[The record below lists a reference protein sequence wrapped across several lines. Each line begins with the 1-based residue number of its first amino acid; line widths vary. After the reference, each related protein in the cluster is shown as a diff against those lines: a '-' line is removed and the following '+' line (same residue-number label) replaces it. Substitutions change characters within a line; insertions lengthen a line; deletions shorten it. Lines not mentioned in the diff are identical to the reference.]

1 MESTAEGM
9 LGNDDGSEALRSS
22 GDGVGGVS
30 VTLENESVWSRFH
43 SLGTE
48 MILTA
53 RGRRMFP
60 CCRFRLSGLQ
70 PDLSYFLILDIT
82 PLDELRHRWTG
93 DTWEPQGDGETHLQS
108 PVCFRDGASTGF
120 KINQDKIPHVCFHPD
135 SPARGQRWMDG
146 PVSFYKMKLA
156 HSSEDPD
163 AAVVLRPMHRYQPRL
178 YVVPVSDCPEPDAH
192 VFTFPKTAFYAVT
205 SYQNPL
211 ITRLKID
218 CNPFMLAFRED
229 GPSTRLIQNKLKL
242 ALNGRPAT
250 PADREKHRSST
261 HTHHECSEEGRKR
274 ASRDETLVRDR
285 SAPESAD
292 EVTLGPS
299 QSSEPHRPGVSRG
312 VKRVY
317 RRGWRS
323 GARKAKAKWWTNVK
337 HRSAAVS
344 PPADTVS
351 MQPDLEHVDGLLFVS
366 FTAKEALDVHVGHM
380 RRSVGTPASARAEKP
395 ACAAEAGVTSADWI
409 CAQELV
415 LLQQLQ
421 QLKNRQIIHPVLQQ
435 VGLKLNLL
443 DPAAPIDLHY
453 LGVALPLPS
462 PVLTSSSHDAFVS
475 RTGKTRDLS
484 RIKGWMEKFNS
495 KSTADSS
502 AGHSAFSS
510 ALLDEY
516 LEAEGQRISE
526 RAAVFSS
533 SAPSPVLYQLPVR
546 SSSYVRTL
554 DSVLQTRSSA
564 PSGARD
570 KRTKAWRSRRGVRTA
585 PEASVRS
592 SSARLRWKRSVSEEP
607 PQRPAASS
615 GAHSRRRR
623 RYRRRRRTLRFN
635 RDAVD
640 GAQSSTV
647 AQKQTEL
654 QAQEEQAVSLG
665 QSPTH
670 ISAERAGFALSS
682 LLTAQRAE
690 KTQRV
695 GDGVCGKDFCRLGCV
710 CESLNREVR
719 GSTHCRRVQ
728 CMFSC
733 GCFRH
738 KILLVRSETSAGS
751 LVAFPIAGPG
761 SDGRPEPALRV
772 SMLWRRRAGEN
783 DPEPL
788 FTPRAAGAPRPA
800 QPHHA
805 PAPRHRP
812 QVQETEKDPVYLYL
826 ESMMTCARVREYN
839 SYPPPQVH
847 LLPAKRSAP
856 APEDTISAV
865 SQLGLSASQSPEE
878 SSEAG
883 EPEPTKVLEI
893 ISGCNWE
900 THRSLVLKELFRCIG
915 TDHLASVFYIDI
927 YKVEL
932 LSKDLKKDVCGSTLI
947 YKVCVSLG
955 QTPEKTRERRT
966 NVKKRDD
973 ASHLRSSSSQKVN
986 TLNVTENLHV
996 TQTDAPDEKQ
1006 VKHFPL
1012 LSRVV
1017 PAGLLKA
1024 DKKTQ
1029 VRSGPIKVNGKTYGQ
1044 AKLILGRMGALHPAN
1059 RLAAYV
1065 TGRIKPLP
1073 QNTSRALSKTLQVRT
1088 LKETRGSNSTPA
1100 IEPSKHTVSQANRS
1114 KETFKKPMTRS
1125 PVMPWAPNG
1134 FRCTSSLAVPNPA
1147 ASSPNPGRGSN
1158 MVAPPLSGAETVLPA
1173 SALPPGQQVVLQ
1185 PVAGMTG
1192 VNMCQFNGQMIQLV
1206 PISAAL
1212 PVQVQSGAGGT
1223 GGAQQEPQSAQ
1234 MTTSMP
1240 AAPQKAS
1247 SKPLPFIVPRIHAV
1261 QGNTGST
1268 LGSVT
1273 ALGLQNGLLGK
1284 AGMFSFRI
1292 CPPSAESKTAGPEQ
1306 TGKAPESTGTASTL
1320 LLPGGYRLI
1329 KLPMFVSPSVSSPS
1343 ASLPD
1348 VCTEK
1353 STENTQ
1359 ENPAHEDPT
1368 THQSSV
1374 SIKTEPGEDHSGL
1387 LSEDSTPVIIKVE
1400 SYSGD
1405 SSSKH
1410 PCSDQPEPEERS
1422 VHVKIEDDTDQSLQN
1437 SRDSSLRAKIEEP
1450 DHEAIADVT
1459 HHLNTSES
1467 TDRSVKDTDRSSS
1480 ITEVQQHLRGREEV
1494 KDTTT
1499 GAGLLFS
1506 LFEGRTSLVSQS
1518 LTAPPKTKAPKPGPG
1533 EIQKRR
1539 RKRQAPDDP
1548 RVDSAAEVNQSSCA
1562 FMYSS
1567 DGWTTEDSNDWIS
1580 EEEVDI
1586 ETFEE
1591 YDEKMN
1597 ISLLRARARRKTQQ
1611 AAQSQWLLKCKSVG
1625 VDHHVV
1631 RLMSDLPLYKRTW
1644 RLNRMLRERKQ
1655 LVELQQS
1662 LDSLKRMLGVEEDVM
1677 MSTQDLLREARQM
1690 IGALEEHNTSLMA
1703 RKRALIRQHSHYQT
1717 LISQRSGADV
1727 TGTEEKTA
1735 APSSP
1740 RSPAHSQSV
1749 LNELLS
1755 EFRCKRFPLRW

>member
-1 MESTAEGM
+1 
-9 LGNDDGSEALRSS
+9 
-22 GDGVGGVS
+22 
-30 VTLENESVWSRFH
+30 
-43 SLGTE
+43 
-48 MILTA
+48 
-53 RGRRMFP
+53 
-60 CCRFRLSGLQ
+60 
-70 PDLSYFLILDIT
+70 
-82 PLDELRHRWTG
+82 
-93 DTWEPQGDGETHLQS
+93 
-108 PVCFRDGASTGF
+108 
-120 KINQDKIPHVCFHPD
+120 
-135 SPARGQRWMDG
+135 
-146 PVSFYKMKLA
+146 
-156 HSSEDPD
+156 
-163 AAVVLRPMHRYQPRL
+163 
-178 YVVPVSDCPEPDAH
+178 
-192 VFTFPKTAFYAVT
+192 
-205 SYQNPL
+205 
-211 ITRLKID
+211 
-218 CNPFMLAFRED
+218 
-229 GPSTRLIQNKLKL
+229 
-242 ALNGRPAT
+242 
-250 PADREKHRSST
+250 
-261 HTHHECSEEGRKR
+261 
-274 ASRDETLVRDR
+274 
-285 SAPESAD
+285 
-292 EVTLGPS
+292 
-299 QSSEPHRPGVSRG
+299 
-312 VKRVY
+312 
-317 RRGWRS
+317 
-323 GARKAKAKWWTNVK
+323 
-337 HRSAAVS
+337 
-344 PPADTVS
+344 
-351 MQPDLEHVDGLLFVS
+351 
-366 FTAKEALDVHVGHM
+366 
-380 RRSVGTPASARAEKP
+380 
-395 ACAAEAGVTSADWI
+395 
-409 CAQELV
+409 
-415 LLQQLQ
+415 
-421 QLKNRQIIHPVLQQ
+421 
-435 VGLKLNLL
+435 
-443 DPAAPIDLHY
+443 
-453 LGVALPLPS
+453 
-462 PVLTSSSHDAFVS
+462 
-475 RTGKTRDLS
+475 
-484 RIKGWMEKFNS
+484 
-495 KSTADSS
+495 
-502 AGHSAFSS
+502 
-510 ALLDEY
+510 
-516 LEAEGQRISE
+516 
-526 RAAVFSS
+526 
-533 SAPSPVLYQLPVR
+533 
-546 SSSYVRTL
+546 
-554 DSVLQTRSSA
+554 
-564 PSGARD
+564 
-570 KRTKAWRSRRGVRTA
+570 
-585 PEASVRS
+585 
-592 SSARLRWKRSVSEEP
+592 
-607 PQRPAASS
+607 
-615 GAHSRRRR
+615 
-623 RYRRRRRTLRFN
+623 
-635 RDAVD
+635 
-640 GAQSSTV
+640 
-647 AQKQTEL
+647 
-654 QAQEEQAVSLG
+654 
-665 QSPTH
+665 
-670 ISAERAGFALSS
+670 
-682 LLTAQRAE
+682 RAE

-805 PAPRHRP
+805 PAPRPRP

-826 ESMMTCARVREYN
+826 ESMMTCA
-839 SYPPPQVH
+839 Q
-847 LLPAKRSAP
+847 
-856 APEDTISAV
+856 
-865 SQLGLSASQSPEE
+865 E

-1006 VKHFPL
+1006 V
-1012 LSRVV
+1012 
-1017 PAGLLKA
+1017 
-1024 DKKTQ
+1024 
-1029 VRSGPIKVNGKTYGQ
+1029 NGKTYGQ

-1100 IEPSKHTVSQANRS
+1100 IEPSKHT
-1114 KETFKKPMTRS
+1114 
-1125 PVMPWAPNG
+1125 
-1134 FRCTSSLAVPNPA
+1134 

-1223 GGAQQEPQSAQ
+1223 GGAQLEPQSAQ

-1329 KLPMFVSPSVSSPS
+1329 KLPMFVSPSVSSPT

-1387 LSEDSTPVIIKVE
+1387 LSGDSTPVIIKVE

-1422 VHVKIEDDTDQSLQN
+1422 LHVKIEDDTDQSLQN

-1480 ITEVQQHLRGREEV
+1480 ITEVQQHLRGQEEV

-1518 LTAPPKTKAPKPGPG
+1518 LTAPPKTEAPKPGPG

-1548 RVDSAAEVNQSSCA
+1548 RVDSAAEVNQSSSA

-1625 VDHHVV
+1625 VDHHAV

-1749 LNELLS
+1749 L
-1755 EFRCKRFPLRW
+1755 KRRLPGVILQSFTKT